1 MERIIEPSLE
11 SVFVKRKKLIM
22 KIEER
27 WSISDSKVEIISFVE
42 RLEGY
47 SNNVSIVLLQER
59 IWSKLEYDDK
69 KAIKIM
75 SKYLKIIWIISMIIC
90 PIGHLSYESYIP
102 VILNSEVGSTQ
113 KMIKISLEVQIND

>member
-1 MERIIEPSLE
+1 
-11 SVFVKRKKLIM
+11 M